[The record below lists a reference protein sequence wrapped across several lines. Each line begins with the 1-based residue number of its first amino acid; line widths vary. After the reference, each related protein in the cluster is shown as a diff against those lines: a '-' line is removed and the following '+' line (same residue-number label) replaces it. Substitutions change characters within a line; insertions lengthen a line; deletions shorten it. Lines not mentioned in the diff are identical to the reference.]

1 MNYLTTLLD
10 FLSIGKQLDEL
21 YEFLKK
27 VKSDISEYSRELSN
41 KEIKQVL
48 KDFKK
53 GVAETHIICIKII
66 EADEVEKQMLGKSLN
81 ISKKEREE
89 IGQKIGLIAQELERI
104 VKIPAVDHFIGERPV
119 LSKQMYRTMKMR
131 AMVKRV
137 WFEEAESLKA
147 IPDEELYD
155 RKIRIKNDPT
165 YDIEHALQILF
176 IKHMK
181 QLDRSAVELI
191 KVLDTTIDSL

>member
-1 MNYLTTLLD
+1 MTTLLD